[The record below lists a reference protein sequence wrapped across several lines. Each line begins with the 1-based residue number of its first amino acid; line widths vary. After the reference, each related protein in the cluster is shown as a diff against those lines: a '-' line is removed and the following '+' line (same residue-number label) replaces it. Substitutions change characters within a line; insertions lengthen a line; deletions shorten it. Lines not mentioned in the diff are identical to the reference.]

1 MVVVFMRLTMDA
13 EAEYDQFLDAL
24 REQQIVFAV
33 LGMPVHHL
41 WAFPARLIGGKRY
54 RQVHAF
60 TKEAGE
66 IIFEL
71 RV

>member
-1 MVVVFMRLTMDA
+1 LKIDA
-13 EAEYDQFLDAL
+13 EAEYDRFLGAL
-24 REQQIVFAV
+24 REQQIVLAV
-33 LGMPVHHL
+33 LGMPPRYL
-41 WAFPARLIGGKRY
+41 WAFPARLIGGKMY

>member
-1 MVVVFMRLTMDA
+1 MPDKTGKENSD
-13 EAEYDQFLDAL
+13 YDQFLSAL
-24 REQQIVFAV
+24 REQQIALAV

-41 WAFPARLIGGKRY
+41 WAFPARQIGGKSY

-60 TKEAGE
+60 TEAGE
-66 IIFEL
+66 IVFEL